1 MVALVELFLVS
12 GDVMKEVDINSVLT
26 EILVLLRGSVQQV
39 GEGGQHVVVL
49 LEVADYQHGQCEVR
63 EEIGR
68 PDVLHQLV
76 GPGPPPDHRDQGPH
90 PPVHPAPEV
99 EQAGHVD
106 PAGGAHGEIALQTS
120 QGVFVLDERDPGVED
135 LLDVLTA
142 GEEGLDDAGELLA
155 VPLDLQQCLVSGE
168 TLQVNLTWALSPPYR
183 ADLAWKTSLFLLFFF
198 NSSKSRV
205 MSWSLEHVP
214 SPLMAEPKGRTWQ

>member
-1 MVALVELFLVS
+1 M
-12 GDVMKEVDINSVLT
+12 
-26 EILVLLRGSVQQV
+26 
-39 GEGGQHVVVL
+39 
-49 LEVADYQHGQCEVR
+49 
-63 EEIGR
+63 
-68 PDVLHQLV
+68 
-76 GPGPPPDHRDQGPH
+76 
-90 PPVHPAPEV
+90 
-99 EQAGHVD
+99 
-106 PAGGAHGEIALQTS
+106 
-120 QGVFVLDERDPGVED
+120 FVLDERDPGVED

-142 GEEGLDDAGELLA
+142 GEKGLDDAGELLA
-155 VPLDLQQCLVSGE
+155 VPLDLQKGLVSRE